1 MEYAIKCL
9 INNVEITEENA
20 DNKPYISACQ
30 LKQSTSLT
38 GIPIGDV
45 ASDSLYL
52 TVENP
57 SESSYDGAEIKF
69 YISPQEDTSSTL
81 GDLEDEVGTE
91 TTDTSISEDDL
102 ETLEEDTEE
111 GEDLTEDEL
120 TELET
125 EQTTETTTTY
135 EFFEGENT
143 TETFEIT
150 DIEEEEWEYI
160 GTYYVNSESRGTD
173 NSVNLVAY
181 DVVSKLIDKY
191 VPTITSGTVLEY
203 YTDIT
208 TQINSTYGIT
218 CEEEVFSDDLNIT
231 ITWNLDCT
239 LREAIG
245 YIAGLVGGYVG
256 YFENTLGIDYCVYND
271 SIILDSEV
279 YDYSET
285 SAGQFQLGGL
295 ICYLSTVGDT
305 SVAYQ
310 VGSGQQASFS
320 NPLMTESQLETI
332 YSNMQGINYY
342 GAKFSLNWNSELFS
356 GQFIRIMTDE
366 EYKNYLMLMNSI
378 ENTTDETELLSLKS
392 NVNSVGTTV
401 MITNQTITFNGGKAT
416 SVIDSLCSTETSKE
430 LLTPSPTITKI
441 IEAGKHATNYITEAE
456 DGALVIARDTDDYK
470 VRIDAD
476 SLDVINGDTTV
487 ATFGESTIIGD
498 STSSTVLNLTNK
510 SINLGYL
517 NNDTNEM
524 DINLFDVGY
533 DTTLSIL
540 VEEDLYNFG
549 FYIKQFSVIGAP
561 TTWVKTTYAI
571 NTITKLE
578 IVANG
583 TNYDIL
589 KYWDE
594 ATATGYITS
603 ISNNFKINITNLPV
617 AKADIDHFYIE
628 YSGYKI
634 NADVNGNLNV
644 KGSVDITSDL
654 SLVGNFDYSFGDVTN
669 GEGYLKLGNNIYME
683 YGNVT
688 CKATKVTT
696 NQDFTVTFPKEFETV
711 PNIQLTNQNIP
722 GNYHFHMSV
731 AGASTTGFNIR
742 LRSYEG
748 AAHTYTIY
756 WQAVGR

>member
-1 MEYAIKCL
+1 MKYAIKCL
-9 INNVEITEENA
+9 INNVEITEENI

-45 ASDSLYL
+45 ASDALYL
-52 TVENP
+52 TIENP

-69 YISPQEDTSSTL
+69 YISPQEDTSSNL
-81 GDLEDEVGTE
+81 GDLENEVGTD
-91 TTDTSISEDDL
+91 TTDTSISENDL
-102 ETLEEDTEE
+102 ETLEEDTTE

-120 TELET
+120 TELEI
-125 EQTTETTTTY
+125 EQTTETTITY
-135 EFFEGENT
+135 EFFEGEDT
-143 TETFEIT
+143 TESFEIT

-181 DVVSKLIDKY
+181 DIISKLTDNY
-191 VPTITSGTVLEY
+191 VPTITSGTVLEFY
-203 YTDIT
+203 NDIT
-208 TQINSTYGIT
+208 TQINATYGIT
-218 CEEEVFSDDLNIT
+218 CDEEEFSDDLNIT

-256 YFENTLGIDYCVYND
+256 YFENTLGIDYCVFNN

-310 VGSGQQASFS
+310 VGNGQQTAFS
-320 NPLMTESQLETI
+320 NPLMTENQLETI

-366 EYKNYLMLMNSI
+366 LYKNYLMLMNNI
-378 ENTTDETELLSLKS
+378 ENTTDETELLNLKS

-456 DGALVIARDTDDYK
+456 DGALIIARDTDDYK

-498 STSSTVLNLTNK
+498 KNSGSILEIEKNNLKIGYFDTTTQSITDSLFNVNLNTSK
-510 SINLGYL
+510 SEKLREEKISAPIKTEQDGTKYIYYFETSYAIDNILLVMYS
-517 NNDTNEM
+517 D
-524 DINLFDVGY
+524 DINNAESIDL
-533 DTTLSIL
+533 TTNTTQLSKFEFKIETTTQL
-540 VEEDLYNFG
+540 TFEHS
-549 FYIKQFSVIGAP
+549 FYQYI
-561 TTWVKTTYAI
+561 
-571 NTITKLE
+571 
-578 IVANG
+578 
-583 TNYDIL
+583 
-589 KYWDE
+589 
-594 ATATGYITS
+594 YITYDAF
-603 ISNNFKINITNLPV
+603 IVQAEIRGDLTVRGNVGITSDL
-617 AKADIDHFYIE
+617 E
-628 YSGYKI
+628 C
-634 NADVNGNLNV
+634 NGNLN
-644 KGSVDITSDL
+644 GN
-654 SLVGNFDYSFGDVTN
+654 VGNVDDAYGEIQIGDLVI
-669 GEGYLKLGNNIYME
+669 LCSQI
-683 YGNVT
+683 T
-688 CKATKVTT
+688 CNATKSTS
-696 NQDFTVTFPKEFETV
+696 NQDFYVDFGGKFDSR

-722 GNYHFHMSV
+722 GNYHFHYSV
-731 AGASTTGFNIR
+731 AGASASGFNLRI
-742 LRSYEG
+742 RSYEG
-748 AAHTYTIY
+748 SAHSYTFF
-756 WQAVGR
+756 WQAIGKAKIM